1 MSSPMHNIKIQLARA
16 LDDNMHTRQ
25 WHNTV
30 DYLIIG
36 MILVSTTEIFL
47 STFDISPRLRHVL
60 KWVDMACLTFFL
72 VEVSLRI
79 WVAPLINPLY
89 HGFRG
94 RIRYCLTFHGFVDVV
109 STYPFFLGSILPF
122 PTEALRVLRLTR
134 AMRLFRI
141 TRYTK
146 SFRLLSASISQKK
159 RELWIS
165 LQFLV
170 IVTVILSLLLFFFEH
185 EAQPE
190 IYNNGFASVSW
201 AFAQYIGDP
210 GGFAGTPP
218 VTFWGRAIA
227 CAVGILGIAIVAVP
241 AGIIGA
247 GFTEAIEKEA
257 HRNELEENRRKLHN
271 AFERKLDRPSGYQR
285 VPVFRTI
292 TDISARVGL
301 TDKEIIEVCS
311 ADTRFRLGNLAST
324 IPLVK
329 NPMDRLA
336 VEVAHINTAYGCCID
351 RGSNVTIISPSG
363 FVDFG
368 TTNFFYYLSKIGGF
382 NWISRETGERAPYR
396 SGYLI
401 DNAHAGE
408 QNLQAY
414 LADIARLMDRPKA
427 WSITTLIAS
436 GAAEPEYDDSQIHI
450 GIGGPK
456 GDTGMEQH
464 NLVNDMETFMQF
476 YGRLSQDMDQE
487 FGLHTD
493 CQKYHATDTGR
504 LFHRFLQLRPDS
516 NNLVLRICWHQALW
530 NPENMLIARKLA
542 IIIADTLGTG
552 ADRVGTDPT
561 LRIKDIGFRGY

>member
-1 MSSPMHNIKIQLARA
+1 MHNIKIQLARA

-190 IYNNGFASVSW
+190 IYNNGFASVS
-201 AFAQYIGDP
+201 
-210 GGFAGTPP
+210 
-218 VTFWGRAIA
+218 
-227 CAVGILGIAIVAVP
+227 
-241 AGIIGA
+241 
-247 GFTEAIEKEA
+247 
-257 HRNELEENRRKLHN
+257 
-271 AFERKLDRPSGYQR
+271 
-285 VPVFRTI
+285 
-292 TDISARVGL
+292 
-301 TDKEIIEVCS
+301 
-311 ADTRFRLGNLAST
+311 
-324 IPLVK
+324 
-329 NPMDRLA
+329 
-336 VEVAHINTAYGCCID
+336 
-351 RGSNVTIISPSG
+351 
-363 FVDFG
+363 
-368 TTNFFYYLSKIGGF
+368 
-382 NWISRETGERAPYR
+382 
-396 SGYLI
+396 
-401 DNAHAGE
+401 
-408 QNLQAY
+408 
-414 LADIARLMDRPKA
+414 
-427 WSITTLIAS
+427 
-436 GAAEPEYDDSQIHI
+436 
-450 GIGGPK
+450 
-456 GDTGMEQH
+456 
-464 NLVNDMETFMQF
+464 
-476 YGRLSQDMDQE
+476 
-487 FGLHTD
+487 
-493 CQKYHATDTGR
+493 
-504 LFHRFLQLRPDS
+504 
-516 NNLVLRICWHQALW
+516 
-530 NPENMLIARKLA
+530 
-542 IIIADTLGTG
+542 
-552 ADRVGTDPT
+552 
-561 LRIKDIGFRGY
+561 